1 MPDFR
6 LSEKAWAAASKEL
19 RAIGRHPSDDDRL
32 LIELS
37 CDIYV
42 RCHRAIGRPFSPDKH
57 AEAWRA
63 VSKKADGLLRAI
75 DCLREVGA
83 AELEFLGYEMA
94 KTIRGNLSDLSSAAL
109 VVAEIEANGPRI
121 PQARPRPRSPRQRSD
136 GYLASEHRGSRRQG
150 PWRTSF
156 AVPRCDVFGGGCG
169 CRRSTP
175 HDGRPSGCS
184 AEARETKPSHDRREL
199 RPKKGFQF
207 PIITLQF

>member
-42 RCHRAIGRPFSPDKH
+42 RCHRAIGRPFSPAKH

-121 PQARPRPRSPRQRSD
+121 PPKLDPGRDRLASVLMDTWRASTGVAAGKGHGGPASRFLDATFSEAVVAAGEARPTMGALRDVLRKHER
-136 GYLASEHRGSRRQG
+136 LNRRTTVG
-150 PWRTSF
+150 N
-156 AVPRCDVFGGGCG
+156 
-169 CRRSTP
+169 
-175 HDGRPSGCS
+175 
-184 AEARETKPSHDRREL
+184 
-199 RPKKGFQF
+199 
-207 PIITLQF
+207 